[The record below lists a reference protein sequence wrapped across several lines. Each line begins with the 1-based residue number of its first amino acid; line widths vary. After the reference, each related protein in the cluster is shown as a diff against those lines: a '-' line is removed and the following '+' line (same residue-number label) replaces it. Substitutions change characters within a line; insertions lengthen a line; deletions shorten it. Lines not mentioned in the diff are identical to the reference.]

1 MKALMLKDLLCLR
14 QQAKSVG
21 LVLLVWLVISIATQ
35 NGQFFCALG
44 VIYVIMLPMMT
55 LSFDERSKWDSRA
68 LTMPVTRV
76 QLVLS
81 RYVMSLLAGLV
92 LCGLGAAVIAVLDGP
107 ENVVSSLGF
116 YLLGVLMLAIAMPL
130 MLKLG
135 VEKARIL
142 VALCYLVPFI
152 ALLLAEKLGMDVEGA
167 LSMLVSARNAVAA
180 AAIIAAALLLSML
193 ASLSIYS
200 RKEF

>member
-1 MKALMLKDLLCLR
+1 M
-14 QQAKSVG
+14 
-21 LVLLVWLVISIATQ
+21 
-35 NGQFFCALG
+35 
-44 VIYVIMLPMMT
+44 
-55 LSFDERSKWDSRA
+55 
-68 LTMPVTRV
+68 
-76 QLVLS
+76 
-81 RYVMSLLAGLV
+81 
-92 LCGLGAAVIAVLDGP
+92 
-107 ENVVSSLGF
+107 
-116 YLLGVLMLAIAMPL
+116 MLAIAMPL

-142 VALCYLVPFI
+142 VALCYLLPFI

-167 LSMLVSARNAVAA
+167 LSMLASARNAAAA